1 MPGAPPCW
9 VGCVG
14 GTNDIALS
22 LTVTAECPDQRPEL
36 QPWNPGHDR
45 DHRVYIGRGRALL
58 LSSSAT
64 VHSIHISEGGKPASP
79 LEPHRWSAGRH
90 HLRWTEHR
98 SHALGSRQS
107 IWWFEITMGSEP
119 LGVAWPRPSGSGRS
133 LAEQTLPGAEIPA

>member
-79 LEPHRWSAGRH
+79 LEPQV
-90 HLRWTEHR
+90 ECR
-98 SHALGSRQS
+98 SPSLEMDRAQVTCFG
-107 IWWFEITMGSEP
+107 FPSEY
-119 LGVAWPRPSGSGRS
+119 LVV
-133 LAEQTLPGAEIPA
+133 